1 MLNRVKTKC
10 RKAGVV
16 WMSQLLMVKSDF
28 CRRPVRNGNGVSTK
42 LCRPYP
48 GRSFGSRYL
57 AEAAED
63 ERTRRS

>member
-1 MLNRVKTKC
+1 MLNRVETKC
-10 RKAGVV
+10 RKADVI
-16 WMSQLLMVKSDF
+16 WMSQLLMVKSNF
-28 CRRPVRNGNGVSTK
+28 CRRSVRNGNGVSTK

-48 GRSFGSRYL
+48 GRSFGSRYF